1 VEMYEIDS
9 IKRSIECRQNLVN
22 YFENYL
28 NKDYKPRKAFVDIE
42 DKKSVEN
49 YFILTA
55 LRLESIKRYFIN
67 SKNFWQRDRAMG
79 IF

>member
-49 YFILTA
+49 YFLITMA
-55 LRLESIKRYFIN
+55 RLESIRNYFVN
-67 SKNFWQRDRAMG
+67 CKNA
-79 IF
+79 

>member
-1 VEMYEIDS
+1 MEMYEIDR

-49 YFILTA
+49 YFLITMA
-55 LRLESIKRYFIN
+55 RLESIRNYFVN
-67 SKNFWQRDRAMG
+67 CKNA
-79 IF
+79 